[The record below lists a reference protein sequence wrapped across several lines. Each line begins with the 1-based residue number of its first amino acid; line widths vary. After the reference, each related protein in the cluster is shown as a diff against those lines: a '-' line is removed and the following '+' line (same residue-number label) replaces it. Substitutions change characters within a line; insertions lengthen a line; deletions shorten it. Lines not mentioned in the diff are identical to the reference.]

1 MCSVLLLVI
10 MDDTVI
16 NRLGEGLLCCNVS
29 VSNRLHYATK
39 NWSWFLLADFMI
51 DSEYF
56 FITEPESAVQ
66 ISVRACVREL
76 FAIRGFFRDFPRNVV
91 F

>member
-1 MCSVLLLVI
+1 MVQKKNLTKNCPCE
-10 MDDTVI
+10 I
-16 NRLGEGLLCCNVS
+16 NRSKNGLGGTFVEKDPQ
-29 VSNRLHYATK
+29 HYATK
-39 NWSWFLLADFMI
+39 IWSWSLPADFMI

-56 FITEPESAVQ
+56 FIAEPESAVQ

-76 FAIRGFFRDFPRNVV
+76 FAIRGFFHDFPRNVV